1 MQMSYKDYHKKLGV
15 ILQKMD
21 LIFSDEKPAEILK
34 ILIACISIMA
44 SDQADPESFFDEVRK
59 NLEMQRAFIKKGTS
73 YDNIVKNMLKK

>member
-1 MQMSYKDYHKKLGV
+1 
-15 ILQKMD
+15 
-21 LIFSDEKPAEILK
+21 
-34 ILIACISIMA
+34 LIACISIMA